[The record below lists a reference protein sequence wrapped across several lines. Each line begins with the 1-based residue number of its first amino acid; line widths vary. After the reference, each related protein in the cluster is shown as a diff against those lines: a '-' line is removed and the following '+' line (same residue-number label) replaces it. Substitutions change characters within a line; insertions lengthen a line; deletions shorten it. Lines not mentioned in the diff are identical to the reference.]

1 MQTVCLVGKPNVGK
15 SSIFNRLI
23 KENKSIIMDTPGVTR
38 DRIYG
43 RVNHNDKS
51 FYLID
56 TGGISLGEDDF
67 AKDILVQATLAI
79 DEADLVLFVVDGND
93 DPDASD
99 KKVAEIL
106 HKSSKKVIVVVNKID
121 NDKKKENLYNYYEL
135 GFSDLVA
142 VSASHNIGFDG
153 LLNTITSDLPE
164 EVKEEDT
171 SLKFCIIGRPNVGK
185 SSLINE
191 KVDAIVIDDARLD
204 ILKEE
209 NNEEY
214 NLLKK
219 IGSYSIDVKSE
230 KIGKEVDVTNSSFNI
245 YVSGI
250 DTYGSINKVSR
261 SDVNILITVNPVTK
275 EILLTNIPRDY
286 YVKLHKNGEY
296 DKLTHAGI
304 YGIDESINTLEDL
317 FDTKINYYVKVN
329 FTSLVDIVD
338 ALDGITVNSPYSF
351 VSQDGYSYKKGDN
364 ILDGKKALSFAR
376 ERKSFKEGDRTR
388 GENQQRVLTALIN
401 KAMSPKIITNYTNL
415 LTSLKGKF
423 VTNISDEDIT
433 KLIKM
438 QLKNNSS
445 WTIKSI
451 SVNGTDAMD
460 YVYSYNKTKLYV
472 MKPDYETV
480 NNAKEQIKKVQDK
493 KG

>member
-185 SSLINE
+185 SSLINAILNE
-191 KVDAIVIDDARLD
+191 ERAIVSDVAGTTRDAVDTKFKYNHEDITVIDTAGMRKKGKIYESVEKYSLIRSLKAIDRSDVCALVIDASTGIIEHDKHIASYALDAGKGIVICVNKWDTINNPDSDIRKWKEDIKNEFQFIPYAHTVFLSAKTKKRLSGLMPEV
-204 ILKEE
+204 INAYNNNRKEVKTSLLNNIIMEAVSMHEPPSYKGKRLKIYFVSQTGTCPPKFTFSVNNKGLVHFSYERYLE
-209 NNEEY
+209 NQIRN
-214 NLLKK
+214 N
-219 IGSYSIDVKSE
+219 IDFDGTPIMLQFKNKSE
-230 KIGKEVDVTNSSFNI
+230 K
-245 YVSGI
+245 
-250 DTYGSINKVSR
+250 
-261 SDVNILITVNPVTK
+261 
-275 EILLTNIPRDY
+275 
-286 YVKLHKNGEY
+286 
-296 DKLTHAGI
+296 
-304 YGIDESINTLEDL
+304 
-317 FDTKINYYVKVN
+317 
-329 FTSLVDIVD
+329 
-338 ALDGITVNSPYSF
+338 
-351 VSQDGYSYKKGDN
+351 
-364 ILDGKKALSFAR
+364 
-376 ERKSFKEGDRTR
+376 
-388 GENQQRVLTALIN
+388 
-401 KAMSPKIITNYTNL
+401 
-415 LTSLKGKF
+415 
-423 VTNISDEDIT
+423 
-433 KLIKM
+433 
-438 QLKNNSS
+438 
-445 WTIKSI
+445 
-451 SVNGTDAMD
+451 
-460 YVYSYNKTKLYV
+460 
-472 MKPDYETV
+472 
-480 NNAKEQIKKVQDK
+480 
-493 KG
+493 